1 MHFQDVWY
9 DADDSLIMEKI
20 ISACPVLED
29 LTFIMTYDHEHEF
42 QLSLTVRSQSLKGF
56 WFQNSIDGAA
66 FKVEI
71 DAPRLECLCL
81 IDSVSDVIVVKHLS
95 ALLKIYV
102 ASDFNTEYG
111 ASLGPEDAR
120 KRYIISD
127 FLAKVS
133 SVRHMTITGATLSAL
148 FRYSDFATIPIFN
161 SLYILEASFHSSKL
175 HFLPVF
181 LKSFP
186 NMKTLILTVSVGL
199 IGYTEPELSEFTYVP
214 PCVSSSLECVEMKNL
229 TIEEETWKKLAR
241 YFLEN
246 SALLKKLILRF
257 KGSAIS
263 KQDSD
268 IFRGLLT
275 FTNPSR
281 SCQIFIC

>member
-127 FLAKVS
+127 VYVDSGTAALMCM
-133 SVRHMTITGATLSAL
+133 RNTETGFVQYA
-148 FRYSDFATIPIFN
+148 
-161 SLYILEASFHSSKL
+161 
-175 HFLPVF
+175 
-181 LKSFP
+181 
-186 NMKTLILTVSVGL
+186 
-199 IGYTEPELSEFTYVP
+199 
-214 PCVSSSLECVEMKNL
+214 
-229 TIEEETWKKLAR
+229 EETPAPASRAR
-241 YFLEN
+241 YAPEDPNLPWPWIG
-246 SALLKKLILRF
+246 LVDT
-257 KGSAIS
+257 IS
-263 KQDSD
+263 GDLYFWNTQTGVTQYQRPPSNY
-268 IFRGLLT
+268 INGL
-275 FTNPSR
+275 F
-281 SCQIFIC
+281 